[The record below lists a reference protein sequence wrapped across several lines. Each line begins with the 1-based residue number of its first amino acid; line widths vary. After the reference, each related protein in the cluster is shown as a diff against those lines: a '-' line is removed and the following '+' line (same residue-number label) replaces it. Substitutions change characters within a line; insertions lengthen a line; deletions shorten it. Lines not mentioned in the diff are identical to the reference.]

1 MREWDGMPQDA
12 RGDTPEESLR
22 LWEKL
27 EEIDRKALLSA
38 LSASGPAGL
47 PRPSNGIQRALS
59 AGAAL
64 TRDVLKVERT
74 GG

>member
-1 MREWDGMPQDA
+1 MPQDA

-22 LWEKL
+22 LWEGL
-27 EEIDRKALLSA
+27 AESDRKAVLSA
-38 LSASGPAGL
+38 LSASGPAGVR
-47 PRPSNGIQRALS
+47 RPSDGIQRALS